1 MDSNRVRMSLI
12 REATLG
18 VTPNTPRMRTG
29 RITSETL
36 RYSPSF
42 FLPNEIRSDRMN
54 ADPALI
60 NQNVSGGYAF
70 EQSYPKDLDVFSE
83 SLRSAFYNPW
93 VLTPQHD
100 NDGTADSILTGYV
113 ATTGTMTVIDQSGSG
128 GFAGTA
134 YKAGHLVQLSGMT
147 AAANNFVKK
156 VTSSTATT
164 VLFGS
169 GGVDDTAPSANARMK
184 VVGCE
189 GASADLAAVT
199 DGITSTA
206 NLFSTVA
213 PAVGQWI
220 CIGGTATANQ
230 YATATNN
237 GWARVIAVA
246 AGKLTLDNLPSG
258 WAADAGTGKTIR
270 LFWGDYIRNGQTRT
284 SLSIEKSFLGQAVP
298 THVIHRGMVANTY
311 SLSASTGQAIT
322 GNFDFMGLTGAQATV
337 AYGTTYAA
345 ASAFPVLTGNASVGA
360 ILEAGVL
367 AGTPN
372 WARRVDF
379 NLNNNLRMIDALGN
393 IGAVEIGVGE
403 ASLTGTIETYFGS
416 NAQYAKLLAGTITAL
431 SSRSQSTKTSGSN
444 GHAIIHTAPRVTFT
458 EGSPNAPGKNQDV
471 MLSMNWS
478 ASRDTLTDCVFQVD
492 RLEYFEM

>member
-1 MDSNRVRMSLI
+1 MDSNRTRVSLI
-12 REATLG
+12 REAVLG
-18 VTPNTPRMRTG
+18 VTPNTPRMRTA

-42 FLPNEIRSDRMN
+42 FLPNEIRADRMN

-60 NQNVSGGYAF
+60 NQNVSGGFAF
-70 EQSYPKDLDVFSE
+70 EQTYPDDLDYLSE
-83 SLRSAFYNPW
+83 ALRSAMYNLW
-93 VLTPQHD
+93 VNTPQHD
-100 NDGTADSILTGYV
+100 NDGTADSVLTGYV
-113 ATTGTMTVIDQSGSG
+113 ATTGTMTVVNQSGSG
-128 GFAGTA
+128 GFAGTD
-134 YKAGHLVQLSGMT
+134 YKTGHLVQLSGMT
-147 AAANNFVKK
+147 AANNNFVKK

-164 VLFGS
+164 VVFGS
-169 GGVDDTAPSANARMK
+169 GGTDDTTPAAWARMK

-213 PAVGQWI
+213 PAVGQWV
-220 CIGGTATANQ
+220 CIGGTAAGTRFTNA
-230 YATATNN
+230 ANN

-246 AGKLTLDNLPSG
+246 AGKLTLDNLPTG
-258 WAADAGTGKTIR
+258 WSADAGTGKTIR

-311 SLSASTGQAIT
+311 AVSAATGQAIT
-322 GNFDFMGLTGAQATV
+322 GNFDFMGLTGEQATTAFGNSYV
-337 AYGTTYAA
+337 G
-345 ASAFPVLTGNASVGA
+345 ASTFPILTGNASVGA
-360 ILEAGVL
+360 ILEAGVV

-393 IGAVEIGVGE
+393 IGAVEMGVGE
-403 ASLTGTIETYFGS
+403 AGLTGTIETYFGS

-431 SSRSQSTKTSGSN
+431 SSRAQSTKTVGQT

-478 ASRDTLTDCVFQVD
+478 ASRDPLTDCVFQID